1 MLRFLAGRSVQSVL
15 ILIGVTM
22 ITFGLTFLI
31 PADPVRLIAGR
42 SATAETVES
51 IRHQLGLDRSI
62 VTQYVRYLGN
72 LVQGD
77 LGRSYVQRADVS
89 ELIASRLPATLQLM
103 LAAIFFELLLG
114 LPAGIYSA
122 TRRNRKSDKAV
133 MLLSFIGVS
142 APQFVVGLL
151 LLYVFAYKI
160 ELFPLGG
167 YGTPAHVV
175 LPALTLGIT
184 IAGWYSR
191 MSRSS
196 MVDVLGQ
203 DYMRTARA
211 KGMSEKRVVLVHGV
225 RNAILPIVAMV
236 GIDIGLYMQGVVVVE
251 AVFGWPG
258 IGQLAFQAIQR
269 VDIPVIMAVTLV
281 AAIGIVIGNL
291 LADIASSLIDPR
303 VRQRD

>member
-1 MLRFLAGRSVQSVL
+1 MLRFLAGRSVQSVV

-22 ITFGLTFLI
+22 ITFGLSFLL
-31 PADPVRLIAGR
+31 PADPVQLIAGR
-42 SATAETVES
+42 SATPETMES
-51 IRHQLGLDRSI
+51 IRHQLGLDQP
-62 VTQYVRYLGN
+62 VPVQYLRYLGN

-77 LGRSYVQRADVS
+77 LGRSYVQRVEVN

-103 LAAIFFELLLG
+103 AAAIHFELLLG

-122 TRRNRKSDKAV
+122 TRRNRTSDKVV
-133 MLLSFIGVS
+133 MVLSFIGVS
-142 APQFVVGLL
+142 SPQFVVGLL
-151 LLYVFAYKI
+151 LLYVFAYKV

-196 MVDVLGQ
+196 MVDVLRQ
-203 DYMRTARA
+203 DYVRTARA
-211 KGMSEKRVVLVHGV
+211 KGMSESRVVLVHGL
-225 RNAILPIVAMV
+225 RNGMLPIVAMV
-236 GIDIGLYMQGVVVVE
+236 GIDSGLYMQGVVVVE

-281 AAIGIVIGNL
+281 AAVGIVIGNL
-291 LADIASSLIDPR
+291 LADIATSFVDPR
-303 VRQRD
+303 VRRQ

>member
-1 MLRFLAGRSVQSVL
+1 MLRFLAGRSVQSVV

-22 ITFGLTFLI
+22 ITFGLSFLL
-31 PADPVRLIAGR
+31 PADPVQLIAGR
-42 SATAETVES
+42 SATPETMES
-51 IRHQLGLDRSI
+51 IRHQLGLDQP
-62 VTQYVRYLGN
+62 VPVQYLRYLGN
-72 LVQGD
+72 LLQGD
-77 LGRSYVQRADVS
+77 LGRSYVQRVEVN

-103 LAAIFFELLLG
+103 AAAILFELLLG

-122 TRRNRKSDKAV
+122 TRRNRTSDKVV
-133 MLLSFIGVS
+133 MVLSFIGVS

-151 LLYVFAYKI
+151 LLYVFAYKVQ
-160 ELFPLGG
+160 LFPLGG

-196 MVDVLGQ
+196 MVDVLRQ
-203 DYMRTARA
+203 DYVRTARA
-211 KGMSEKRVVLVHGV
+211 KGMSEKRVVLVHGL
-225 RNAILPIVAMV
+225 RNGMLPIVAMV

-281 AAIGIVIGNL
+281 AAVGIVIGNL
-291 LADIASSLIDPR
+291 LADIATSFVDPR
-303 VRQRD
+303 VRRQ

>member
-1 MLRFLAGRSVQSVL
+1 MLRFLARRSVQSVV

-22 ITFGLTFLI
+22 ITFGLSFLI
-31 PADPVRLIAGR
+31 PADPVQLIAGR
-42 SATAETVES
+42 SATPETVES
-51 IRHQLGLDRSI
+51 IRHQLGLDQPI
-62 VTQYVRYLGN
+62 PVQYLRYLGN

-77 LGRSYVQRADVS
+77 LGRSYVQRAEVS

-103 LAAIFFELLLG
+103 VAAIFFELLLG

-122 TRRNRKSDKAV
+122 TRRNRTSDKVV
-133 MLLSFIGVS
+133 MVLSFIGVS

-151 LLYVFAYKI
+151 LLYVFAYKV

-196 MVDVLGQ
+196 MVDVLRQ
-203 DYMRTARA
+203 DYVRTARA
-211 KGMSEKRVVLVHGV
+211 KGMSEKRVVLVHGL

-269 VDIPVIMAVTLV
+269 VDIPVIMGVTLV
-281 AAIGIVIGNL
+281 AAVGIVLGNL
-291 LADIASSLIDPR
+291 LADIGTSFIDPR
-303 VRQRD
+303 VRHR

>member
-1 MLRFLAGRSVQSVL
+1 VQSVL

-22 ITFGLTFLI
+22 ITFGLSFLL
-31 PADPVRLIAGR
+31 PADPVQMIAGR
-42 SATAETVES
+42 SATPETVES
-51 IRHQLGLDRSI
+51 IRNQLGLDQPI
-62 VTQYVRYLGN
+62 PVQYLRYLGN
-72 LVQGD
+72 LLQGD
-77 LGRSYVQRADVS
+77 LGRSYVQRAEVT
-89 ELIASRLPATLQLM
+89 ELIASRLPATVQLM
-103 LAAIFFELLLG
+103 VAAICFELLLG

-122 TRRNRKSDKAV
+122 TRRNRTSDKVV
-133 MLLSFIGVS
+133 MVVSFIGVS

-151 LLYVFAYKI
+151 LLYLFAYKV

-196 MVDVLGQ
+196 MVDVLRQ
-203 DYMRTARA
+203 DYIRTARA
-211 KGMSEKRVVLVHGV
+211 KGMSEKRVVLVHGL
-225 RNAILPIVAMV
+225 RNAILPIVAMI

-258 IGQLAFQAIQR
+258 IGQLAFQGIQR
-269 VDIPVIMAVTLV
+269 VDIPVIMGVTLV
-281 AAIGIVIGNL
+281 AAVGIVLGNL
-291 LADIASSLIDPR
+291 LADIATSFIDPR
-303 VRQRD
+303 IRRRY

>member
-1 MLRFLAGRSVQSVL
+1 MLRFLARRSVQSVV

-22 ITFGLTFLI
+22 ITFGLSFLL
-31 PADPVRLIAGR
+31 PADPVQLIAGR
-42 SATAETVES
+42 SATPETMES
-51 IRHQLGLDRSI
+51 IRHQLGLDQP
-62 VTQYVRYLGN
+62 VPVQYLRYLGN
-72 LVQGD
+72 LLQGD
-77 LGRSYVQRADVS
+77 LGRSYVQRVEVN

-103 LAAIFFELLLG
+103 AAAILFELLLG

-122 TRRNRKSDKAV
+122 TRRNRTSDKVV
-133 MLLSFIGVS
+133 MVLSFIGVS

-151 LLYVFAYKI
+151 LLYVFAYKV

-196 MVDVLGQ
+196 MVDVLRQ
-203 DYMRTARA
+203 DYVRTARA
-211 KGMSEKRVVLVHGV
+211 KGMSEKRVVLVHGL
-225 RNAILPIVAMV
+225 RNGMLPIVAMV

-281 AAIGIVIGNL
+281 AAVGIVIGNL
-291 LADIASSLIDPR
+291 LADIATSFVDPR
-303 VRQRD
+303 VRRQ